1 MSVAVV
7 EQGRAKRSGAQT
19 RRVAHAPFSLFNS
32 RIVFPDRVERSGLV
46 VRDGLI
52 HRIGAVS
59 GAASRRIDCAGDYLL
74 PGLIE
79 IHTDNLERHLEPR
92 PGTFWNTD
100 RAVLAHDAELASAG
114 ITTACEAITLGGVT
128 TGVDRD
134 EAYQRAIA
142 SLINTHTLGLMR
154 ADHHLHLRC
163 ELGNPHLG
171 DALRRAIARRM
182 PRLISLMEHVPGQ
195 GQWRDVERF
204 RDHYMRRYGL
214 TAEAVEELI
223 ARRRADQ
230 ANFSPSNRELVT
242 QFARQHQCLLASHDD
257 AQLADVEAARRA
269 GCTLAEF
276 PVSLEAARA
285 ARSMHMQ
292 VIAGAPNL
300 VRGGSHSGNV
310 AATDLAREGLID
322 ILSSDYCPS
331 SLIHGVFTLAQSA
344 SMPLHI
350 ATATA
355 TSTPARVLN
364 LHDRG
369 RIEEGLCADLIRVR
383 ETESGPIVV
392 AAWAGG
398 RQVA

>member
-1 MSVAVV
+1 MHGVAV
-7 EQGRAKRSGAQT
+7 EQGRAKGAGREA
-19 RRVAHAPFSLFNS
+19 RRAVHAPFSLVNS
-32 RIVFPDRVERSGLV
+32 RIVFADRVERGDLV
-46 VRDGLI
+46 VRDELI

-59 GAASRRIDCAGDYLL
+59 GAASRRVDCEGDYLL

-114 ITTACEAITLGGVT
+114 ITTACEAITLGGGITDV
-128 TGVDRD
+128 GRD
-134 EAYQRAIA
+134 EVYHEAIA
-142 SLINTHTLGLMR
+142 SLLKAQALGLMR

-163 ELGNPHLG
+163 ELGNPGLG
-171 DALRRAIARRM
+171 DSLKRAIACRT
-182 PRLISLMEHVPGQ
+182 PRLMSLMEHVPGQ
-195 GQWRDVERF
+195 GQWRDLARF
-204 RDHYMRRYGL
+204 REHYMRRFGL
-214 TAEAVEELI
+214 TPAALEALI

-230 ANFSPSNRELVT
+230 ANFSASNRELVT
-242 QFARQHQCLLASHDD
+242 QLAREYRCLLASHDD
-257 AQLADVEAARRA
+257 AQVADVEAAQRA

-285 ARSMHMQ
+285 AHSMDMQ

-310 AATDLAREGLID
+310 AATDLAAEGLID

-331 SLIHGVFTLAQSA
+331 SLIQGVFTLAQGA
-344 SMPLHI
+344 SIPLHV
-350 ATATA
+350 AAASA
-355 TSTPARVLN
+355 TSTPARVLG
-364 LHDRG
+364 LEDRG
-369 RIEEGLCADLIRVR
+369 RIEEGLRADLIRVR

-392 AAWAGG
+392 AGWVGG